1 MGRLLIYSFFL
12 VSIFCNVCKAQ
23 QANILHF
30 QWSTGVK
37 QQRNVV
43 AFPSNRYV
51 KDLSVMN
58 STQAL
63 SYKAIPEI
71 KYTLPK
77 GAIFCRM
84 EDALHQRFNI
94 WLKVRMGTEDK
105 YSD

>member
-1 MGRLLIYSFFL
+1 MNRLLIYSFL
-12 VSIFCNVCKAQ
+12 IVCILGNVCRAQ
-23 QANILHF
+23 QANVLHF
-30 QWSTGVK
+30 QWSTGIK
-37 QQRNVV
+37 QQTNEL
-43 AFPSNRYV
+43 AFPANNYI
-51 KDLSVMN
+51 KDLPVLN
-58 STQAL
+58 NTQIV